1 MDKTQ
6 SYIDTTRGILDK
18 LKEINILQTE
28 LLVLI
33 SQATPEEQD
42 SFEDATFTLGIEI
55 DHEIEKLW
63 ILK

>member
-42 SFEDATFTLGIEI
+42 SFEDATFRLGIEI